1 MEPTPNPEYNVRI
14 REIPSSERPRER
26 LRDLGPAALS
36 NAELFAIILRS
47 GSSKQ
52 SVLSLSSSLLAR
64 HGGLGGLARLSYS
77 DLLNEPGLGE
87 AKAAEIRALFQI
99 AARVQALEVGE
110 KPVIRSPQDVHAL
123 LGGEMAPLEQEHM
136 RVLLIN
142 TRNQVL
148 GVHELYIGNV
158 NSAVVRAAEVF
169 REAVRQN
176 APSVIVVHNH
186 PSGDPSPSPDDV
198 HLTAALVAA
207 GRHLDIEVL
216 DHVVIGDRRFT
227 SLKSLGLWPKAPS
240 SNGAS

>member
-1 MEPTPNPEYNVRI
+1 MEPTSNSEYNLRI
-14 REIPSSERPRER
+14 RELPSSERPRER
-26 LRDLGPAALS
+26 LRDLGPGALS
-36 NAELFAIILRS
+36 TAELLAIILRS

-52 SVLSLSSSLLAR
+52 SVLSLASSLLAR
-64 HGGLGGLARLSYS
+64 HGGLGGLARLSYT

-110 KPVIRSPQDVHAL
+110 RPVIRSPQDVHAL
-123 LGGEMAPLEQEHM
+123 LGGEMASFEQEHM

-148 GVHELYIGNV
+148 GVHEIYVGNV
-158 NSAVVRAAEVF
+158 RSAVVRPAEVF

-176 APSVIVVHNH
+176 APSIIVVHNH

-198 HLTAALVAA
+198 HLTKVLVAA
-207 GRHLDIEVL
+207 GQHLDIEVL

-227 SLKSLGLWPKAPS
+227 SLKSVGLWPKTG